1 MGIMGLIGFIIS
13 LVAAGF
19 MLVGLIPFLGWI
31 NWFTSL
37 PLAAA
42 GAALSG
48 ISLTRRGLSNIF
60 GILGLV
66 VSIVVFFVSF
76 SRLMAGCGIF

>member
-1 MGIMGLIGFIIS
+1 MGILGLIGFIIS

-19 MLVGLIPFLGWI
+19 MLVGLIPLLGWI

-37 PLAAA
+37 PLAVA

-48 ISLTRRGLSNIF
+48 ISLTRRDLSNVF
-60 GILGLV
+60 GVLGLI
-66 VSIVVFFVSF
+66 VSIVVFFIAF
-76 SRLMAGCGIF
+76 GRLIAGCGIF

>member
-1 MGIMGLIGFIIS
+1 MGILGLIGFIIS

-19 MLVGLIPFLGWI
+19 MLVGLIPLLGWI

-37 PLAAA
+37 PLAVA

-48 ISLTRRGLSNIF
+48 ISLTRRGLSNVF
-60 GILGLV
+60 GILGLI
-66 VSIVVFFVSF
+66 VSIVVFFIAF
-76 SRLMAGCGIF
+76 SRLIAGCGIF